1 MTKEETSYYAVVRL
15 KSPEK
20 HKLIMSFDEDKEA
33 SISKYKEFVIDLFQE
48 VSDLIIELG
57 DKQSKKILGSIGYPC
72 LKSNN
77 AFLSKVFNVIN
88 EDNFMGVQY
97 RLILKAERFINECKK
112 F

>member
-1 MTKEETSYYAVVRL
+1 MTKKEITYYSVTKV

-20 HKLIMSFDEDKEA
+20 YKLIMSFDEDKDV
-33 SISKYKEFVIDLFQE
+33 SVLKYKEFVVDLFQE

-57 DKQSKKILGSIGYPC
+57 DKQSKKILSSLGYPC

-77 AFLSKVFNVIN
+77 AFLSKAFNVIN
-88 EDNFMGVQY
+88 EDNFTSVQY
-97 RLILKAERFINECKK
+97 RLILKAERFVNECKK

>member
-1 MTKEETSYYAVVRL
+1 MTKEETSYYATVRA

-20 HKLIMSFDEDKEA
+20 YKLIMSFDKNKEA

-48 VSDLIIELG
+48 ASDLIIELG
-57 DKQSKKILGSIGYPC
+57 DKQSKKILSSLGYPC

-77 AFLSKVFNVIN
+77 VFLSKVFNVVN
-88 EDNFMGVQY
+88 EDNFTSVQY
-97 RLILKAERFINECKK
+97 RVILKAERFINECKK